1 VLLKIGDLRGMTVAS
16 NRLEI
21 SDVVVAGVDSDAA
34 NSVMDLIRREFV
46 KGGNT
51 DSTKDIK
58 LVKAEEFEYVH
69 QCCWSCAF
77 VCFACLTQL

>member
-1 VLLKIGDLRGMTVAS
+1 VKRVLLKIGGLRGMTVAS

-21 SDVVVAGVDSDAA
+21 SDVVVGVDSDAA

-58 LVKAEEFEYVH
+58 LVKADEFEYVH
-69 QCCWSCAF
+69 Q
-77 VCFACLTQL
+77 